1 MARPKSKNN
10 SSNVR
15 TRNWT
20 IIIYPDS
27 APENWRDIIDEEHIE
42 WVESPLHDK
51 DISPD
56 GTLKKAHYHVLLLF
70 GGVKSYEQVLDFIQP
85 LNCPIPKRVHN
96 AKALVRYMAH
106 LDHPDKEQYNVSK
119 IVAHGGVDIYE
130 LLKANSSERYSIIR
144 EMITFIKEY
153 NIDEF
158 QDLVDY
164 ALENHFDDWFP
175 LIADNSTI
183 LLNQY
188 IKSQRH
194 RKLN

>member
-1 MARPKSKNN
+1 MSRPKSKNK
-10 SSNVR
+10 SNVR

-27 APENWRDIIDEEHIE
+27 APGNWRDIIDEEHIE
-42 WVESPLHDK
+42 WIESPLHDK

-85 LNCPIPKRVHN
+85 LKCPIPKRVHN
-96 AKALVRYMAH
+96 ARALVRYMAH
-106 LDHPDKEQYNVSK
+106 LDHPDKKQYNVSK
-119 IVAHGGVDIYE
+119 IVSHGGVDIYE
-130 LLKANSSERYSIIR
+130 LLKANSSEKYSIIR
-144 EMITFIKEY
+144 EMITFIKDY

-164 ALENHFDDWFP
+164 AIQNHFDDWFP
-175 LIADNSTI
+175 IIADNSTI

-188 IKSQRH
+188 IKSVRY

>member
-1 MARPKSKNN
+1 MARPKKSNE
-10 SSNVR
+10 SSTR

-20 IIIYPDS
+20 IIVYPDS

-51 DISPD
+51 DINPD
-56 GTLKKAHYHVLLLF
+56 GTVKKPHYHVLLLF

-85 LNCPIPKRVHN
+85 LKCPIPKRVHN
-96 AKALVRYMAH
+96 ARALVRYMAH
-106 LDHPDKEQYNVSK
+106 MDNPDKEQYDISK
-119 IVAHGGVDIYE
+119 IIAHGGVDIYE
-130 LLKANSSERYSIIR
+130 LLKSNSSERYTIIR

-164 ALENHFDDWFP
+164 AIVNHYEDWFP
-175 LIADNSTI
+175 IIADSNTL

-188 IKSQRH
+188 IKSVRY
-194 RKLN
+194 RKIK

>member
-10 SSNVR
+10 SNVR

-42 WVESPLHDK
+42 WVESPLHEK
-51 DISPD
+51 DINPD
-56 GTLKKAHYHVLLLF
+56 GTPKKAHYHILLLF

-96 AKALVRYMAH
+96 ARALVRYMAH

-130 LLKANSSERYSIIR
+130 LLKANSSEKYTIIK
-144 EMITFIKEY
+144 EMITFIKDY

-164 ALENHFDDWFP
+164 AIENHYDDWFP
-175 LIADNSTI
+175 IIADSSTI

-188 IKSQRH
+188 IKSVRH